1 MDTQQQ
7 ETQELWTDERIKAT
21 VHWHLSY
28 NIGGITC
35 LSETSAMALMREV
48 RDDYQQRLDA
58 VIAERDSWQMR
69 HVNAMAAHSAKDNQI
84 ARLAAERDAL
94 YREVARYVA
103 EEIDHE
109 ETLNPLVR
117 QNAARMR
124 YKVLTGHDYEG
135 GEAWNEQTGVDAIRA
150 QLAAAQ
156 ARIAELEAGQAQLEG
171 VVRLAYRKH
180 HLEDDSIGWD
190 ELSDALK
197 DALCEVWGDEL
208 YLTWLKANSPANMR
222 RKGGDDA
229 E

>member
-1 MDTQQQ
+1 MEQVS
-7 ETQELWTDERIKAT
+7 EELKSE
-21 VHWHLSY
+21 HLWSMVEDF
-28 NIGGITC
+28 T
-35 LSETSAMALMREV
+35 REG
-48 RDDYQQRLDA
+48 RWPENENDA
-58 VIAERDSWQMR
+58 PNDF
-69 HVNAMAAHSAKDNQI
+69 NTPDF
-84 ARLAAERDAL
+84 
-94 YREVARYVA
+94 VARA
-103 EEIDHE
+103 MLDDLR
-109 ETLNPLVR
+109 TL
-117 QNAARMR
+117 
-124 YKVLTGHDYEG
+124 
-135 GEAWNEQTGVDAIRA
+135 RA